1 MALERTLA
9 IVKPDAVAA
18 AHTGTV
24 VSRIEKEGFRIVA
37 LRMARLSKEE
47 AEGFYHVHKERPFFP
62 DLVRF
67 MTSGP
72 VVLMCLERDGAIA
85 KWRDVMGP
93 TDAAKAPEGTLRKQ
107 VGTNIERNGTHGS
120 DATETA
126 AFEVGY
132 FFRGL
137 ELR

>member
-9 IVKPDAVAA
+9 IAKPDAVAA
-18 AHTGTV
+18 GHAGTV
-24 VSRIEKEGFRIVA
+24 ISRIETEGFRIVA

-47 AEGFYHVHKERPFFP
+47 AEGFYHVHRERPFFP

-72 VVLMCLERDGAIA
+72 VILMCLEREGAIA
-85 KWRDVMGP
+85 RWRDVMGP
-93 TDAAKAPEGTLRKQ
+93 TDPAKAADGTLRKQ

-120 DATETA
+120 DAPDTA

-132 FFRGL
+132 FFRGM